1 MMFMIPLKI
10 WTLDNTNP
18 HTKTIMTKREAL
30 RIFKNDL
37 MGVVPG
43 DDIYTREN
51 WANYTDFLC
60 KNGDITMRQYE
71 TWDNPF

>member
-1 MMFMIPLKI
+1 
-10 WTLDNTNP
+10 
-18 HTKTIMTKREAL
+18 MTKREAL
-30 RIFKNDL
+30 SIFKNGL

-43 DDIYTREN
+43 DVIYTREN
-51 WANYTDFLC
+51 WNNYTDFLC

>member
-1 MMFMIPLKI
+1 
-10 WTLDNTNP
+10 
-18 HTKTIMTKREAL
+18 MTKREAL